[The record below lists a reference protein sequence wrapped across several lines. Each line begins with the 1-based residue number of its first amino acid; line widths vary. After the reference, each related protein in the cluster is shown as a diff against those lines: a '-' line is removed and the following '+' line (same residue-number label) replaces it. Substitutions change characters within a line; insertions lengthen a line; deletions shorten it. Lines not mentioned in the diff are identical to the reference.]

1 MGNYNLKSKYLLKI
15 HLQCKRDNKKEKSC
29 VKTGRRGPVAD
40 GTVPVVHS
48 LYIQAINADLYPF
61 SWEADNLLPLF
72 LSD

>member
-1 MGNYNLKSKYLLKI
+1 M
-15 HLQCKRDNKKEKSC
+15 R
-29 VKTGRRGPVAD
+29 KTGRRGPVAD

-61 SWEADNLLPLF
+61 SGEADNLLPLF